1 MTNPIL
7 SPEIQQQAERQAA
20 HCRVMGNPQR
30 ILILWLLTERER
42 TVTEIAEA
50 IGASLQSASHHLRIL
65 EFSSM
70 VKTRREG
77 HNIFY
82 HLIDNA
88 LVKNCPALANHPQGK
103 PLETNSTEMNE
114 KEISHD
120 YSYD

>member
-1 MTNPIL
+1 MVNPIP
-7 SPEIQQQAERQAA
+7 SPEMQQQAERQAA
-20 HCRVMGNPQR
+20 HCRVMGNTQR
-30 ILILWLLTERER
+30 ILILWLLAEKER
-42 TVTEIAEA
+42 TVTEIADA
-50 IGASLQSASHHLRIL
+50 IGASLPSASHHLRIL

-82 HLIDNA
+82 HLIDND
-88 LVKNCPALANHPQGK
+88 LVKNCPALANHPQSNL
-103 PLETNSTEMNE
+103 LEINSTEMNE